1 MAIFSTLVGGFGGF
15 ITFLTSLIFF
25 KVGFLSALALY
36 ALVGIGLTAVLITA
50 GLTWRALSA
59 LAWGSPP
66 VEGRFR
72 T

>member
-1 MAIFSTLVGGFGGF
+1 MAIFSTLIGGFCGF
-15 ITFLTSLIFF
+15 ITFLTSLVFF

-36 ALVGIGLTAVLITA
+36 AFVGVGLTAVLITA
-50 GLTWRALSA
+50 ALTWRALSA
-59 LAWGSPP
+59 LAWGNSP